1 VSKIKRILDKTNMTE
16 SDWQEYRR
24 NQKGI
29 GGSEAATILGLNPY
43 QSEFTLWLEKTG
55 KIARPP
61 LNNQY
66 IEWGNLLEPLIR
78 EKFRQETGFD
88 VVENHFVLQHDTH
101 EFMIANIDGEVID
114 PQFNG
119 KTGILEIKT
128 ANERM
133 KKDWEEGCPNHY
145 MVQIQHYLGVTDY
158 LYAYVAVLIGGND
171 FRYFLIHRDDYV
183 IDQLISAEME
193 FQRKVDLDI
202 SPEISG
208 HTSDSDYLAA
218 TYAEDNGE
226 ELYISS
232 LTEKKA
238 IRYHSIQKEIK
249 TLQEEAD
256 ALKNQIKLQAGRGKI
271 FKGEKIK
278 ISMPTVKKK
287 AFDSKAFSIDH
298 PELYGRYKTKESTY
312 RNFTVN
318 LLK

>member
-1 VSKIKRILDKTNMTE
+1 MTE

-55 KIARPP
+55 KTTRPS
-61 LNNQY
+61 LDNRY

-78 EKFRQETGFD
+78 EKFRQTTGFE

-101 EFMIANIDGEVID
+101 DFMIANIDGEVKD
-114 PQFNG
+114 PQFEG

-128 ANERM
+128 ANERLR
-133 KKDWEEGCPNHY
+133 KEWEEGCPNHY
-145 MVQIQHYLGVTDY
+145 MVQIQHYLAVTDY
-158 LYAYVAVLIGGND
+158 IYAYVAVLIGGND
-171 FRYFLIHRDDYV
+171 FRYYLIHRDDYV
-183 IDQLISAEME
+183 IDQLITAEME

-202 SPEISG
+202 APEISG
-208 HTSDSDYLAA
+208 HASDSDYLAA
-218 TYAEDNGE
+218 TYTDDNGE
-226 ELYISS
+226 ELHISS

-238 IRYHSIQKEIK
+238 MRYLSIQKEIK
-249 TLQEEAD
+249 ALQEEAD

-278 ISMPTVKKK
+278 IAMPTVKKK
-287 AFDSKAFSIDH
+287 TFDSKGFSIDH
-298 PELYGRYKTKESTY
+298 PELYGRYKRKESTY
-312 RNFTVN
+312 RNFTVT